1 MRALSFASAD
11 DLGSIIGLEPG
22 PVTPLGLLNVEERKV
37 VLFLD
42 ADLVDG
48 IIGVHP
54 NDNTATVWMRTA
66 DPVRV
71 V

>member
-1 MRALSFASAD
+1 M
-11 DLGSIIGLEPG
+11 
-22 PVTPLGLLNVEERKV
+22 TPLGLLNDEERKV